1 MRNTPQTEPGS
12 RGLKRPSSSRGST
25 HGAAFALR
33 TWFEQGKKLGEAIN
47 QATLEI
53 YGRFLAF
60 FTSARH
66 IAELPAHEED
76 DEPRELPPAPDEG
89 T

>member
-1 MRNTPQTEPGS
+1 MPEEVLVEFV
-12 RGLKRPSSSRGST
+12 RGPT
-25 HGAAFALR
+25 HGAAFVLR
-33 TWFEQGKKLGEAIN
+33 TWFERGGRLGDVIN
-47 QATLEI
+47 RAMLEI

-76 DEPRELPPAPDEG
+76 DEPLELPPASDEG
-89 T
+89 A